1 LIGQQG
7 ASFLAIKL
15 WDHYETLQK
24 TVERFWKEIK
34 NGEIKSGEVIAEKL
48 ANLGFVQQKAY
59 NLILFSKGS
68 HNISNYLIDRFLI
81 EEEKFYILLCSSK
94 EALTSINIF
103 KKYNKEQSKI
113 AAAVI
118 SPEFTELER
127 IKEHYEMSVNV
138 IRLLY
143 KLHISGVRKAEEWLP
158 FSLLMHCRNTSEYN
172 FIKMTVLDKLQDVI
186 FIYFHNCSC
195 SILWIII
202 HSSKK

>member
-1 LIGQQG
+1 
-7 ASFLAIKL
+7 
-15 WDHYETLQK
+15 
-24 TVERFWKEIK
+24 
-34 NGEIKSGEVIAEKL
+34 
-48 ANLGFVQQKAY
+48 
-59 NLILFSKGS
+59 

-103 KKYNKEQSKI
+103 KKYNKEQNKI

-172 FIKMTVLDKLQDVI
+172 FIKTTVLDKLQEYDRRYQSSLLDTLSAALRENSLEDAAERQHI
-186 FIYFHNCSC
+186 HINTLRYRLGKIKEITQKNYFKMTDRYFLLLCIMIQRMEHEQ
-195 SILWIII
+195 L
-202 HSSKK
+202 

>member
-1 LIGQQG
+1 M
-7 ASFLAIKL
+7 
-15 WDHYETLQK
+15 
-24 TVERFWKEIK
+24 
-34 NGEIKSGEVIAEKL
+34 
-48 ANLGFVQQKAY
+48 QQKAY

-138 IRLLY
+138 IRL
-143 KLHISGVRKAEEWLP
+143 
-158 FSLLMHCRNTSEYN
+158 
-172 FIKMTVLDKLQDVI
+172 FI
-186 FIYFHNCSC
+186 
-195 SILWIII
+195 
-202 HSSKK
+202 